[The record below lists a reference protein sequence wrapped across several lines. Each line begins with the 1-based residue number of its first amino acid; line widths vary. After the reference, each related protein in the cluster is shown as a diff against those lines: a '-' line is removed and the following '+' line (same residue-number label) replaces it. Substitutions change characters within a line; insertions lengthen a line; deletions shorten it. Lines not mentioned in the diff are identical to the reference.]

1 MKSFS
6 ALCFGPGLP
15 AQGKK
20 ITVQIESEGL
30 RLWCHEI
37 TGEVSGAISGEI
49 SGEVSEKL
57 VAYHAIRV
65 SAGGFDHEQ
74 IILMWTENDKTW
86 SLNLVDQP
94 AKNILLA
101 EAPPALAVQLSQWKK
116 NISST
121 RRRMRAGWWV
131 LVLFLLSPFILL
143 GLFVW
148 QADRVI
154 DWAVS
159 HVSIENEQKL
169 GDMIFEQYRPTLKLI
184 TQGEAPRAIAEIGE
198 KLGLDAPYKFKW
210 HVADNPAV
218 NAFAIPGGHIVVFTG
233 LIKAAQTPEE
243 VTGVLA
249 HEIQHV
255 VQRHSLKAMVH
266 NVGWRATIAMV
277 TGDWTGGMLSEL
289 ATQLGGLKYG
299 RDKEIEADLKGLVL
313 LKKIRVDPNGMV
325 QFFEK
330 LAQLDRGQRDVPIEL
345 LSTHPS
351 TTERMMALREAI
363 KQQGPWNSQPLPYD
377 WNAIKASLSTK

>member
-6 ALCFGPGLP
+6 ALYFGSGLP
-15 AQGKK
+15 SQGAK
-20 ITVQIESEGL
+20 ITVQIESDGL
-30 RLWCHEI
+30 RLWCCEI
-37 TGEVSGAISGEI
+37 LGEI
-49 SGEVSEKL
+49 PGEAQQKL
-57 VAYHAIRV
+57 VAYHDMRV

-74 IILMWTENDKTW
+74 IILMWGEHDNTRSLVLADK
-86 SLNLVDQP
+86 S
-94 AKNILLA
+94 AKDILLA
-101 EAPPALAVQLSQWKK
+101 EAPPALAQQLTQWKK
-116 NISST
+116 KINST
-121 RRRMRAGWWV
+121 RQRTRAGWWV
-131 LVLFLLSPFILL
+131 LALFLLSPFILL
-143 GLFVW
+143 GVFVW
-148 QADRVI
+148 KADRVI

-159 HVSIENEQKL
+159 HISIEDEQKL
-169 GDMIFEQYRPTLKLI
+169 GDMVFEQYRPTLKLI
-184 TQGEAPRAIAEIGE
+184 TQGEAPRVIEEIGE

-210 HVADNPAV
+210 HIADNPAV

-277 TGDWTGGMLSEL
+277 TGDWTGGMLGEL
-289 ATQLGGLKYG
+289 ATQLGVLKYG
-299 RDKEIEADLKGLVL
+299 RDKEAEADMKGLVL

-330 LAQLDRGQRDVPIEL
+330 LAQSGKEQGGAPIEF

-351 TTERMMALREAI
+351 TTERMIALREAI
-363 KQQGPWNSQPLPYD
+363 KEQGPWHNQPLPYD
-377 WNAIKASLSTK
+377 WDAIRASLPAK

>member
-6 ALCFGPGLP
+6 ALYFGPGLP

-37 TGEVSGAISGEI
+37 AGEVSGEMPGKI
-49 SGEVSEKL
+49 SGEVPGKL
-57 VAYHAIRV
+57 VAYHEIRV

-74 IILMWTENDKTW
+74 IILMWIENDKTW

-94 AKNILLA
+94 AKDILLA
-101 EAPPALAVQLSQWKK
+101 EAPPALALQLSQWKK
-116 NISST
+116 NVSST

-131 LVLFLLSPFILL
+131 LTLFLLSPVILL
-143 GLFVW
+143 GLFLW

-255 VQRHSLKAMVH
+255 VQRHSLKAMIH
-266 NVGWRATIAMV
+266 NLGWRATIAIV
-277 TGDWTGGMLSEL
+277 TGDLSGGMAGEM
-289 ATQLGGLKYG
+289 ATQLGVLKYG
-299 RDKEIEADLKGLVL
+299 RDKETEADMQGLAL
-313 LKKIRVDPNGMV
+313 LKKVRVDPNGMV
-325 QFFEK
+325 QFFET
-330 LAQLDRGQRDVPIEL
+330 LARQSGAPIEL

-351 TTERMMALREAI
+351 TTERITALREAI
-363 KQQGPWNSQPLPYD
+363 RQQGPWHSQPLPYN
-377 WNAIKASLSTK
+377 WNAVKASLSAK